1 MEIRYAFRISAN
13 WRMIRY
19 RFGTHSRLRAIDE
32 GSQAGCVVRASQ
44 GILFGFII
52 TFASRTTTTP
62 NSVLHTAKIHASPDL
77 SSLHLARKYCELP
90 PTAYFPAVECQHT
103 RHRLETNLDARRAGF
118 IRFSPFQDSNLRIS
132 QNFCLLADSVL
143 DKEGRL
149 PRGYVH
155 SLGC

>member
-19 RFGTHSRLRAIDE
+19 RFGTRSRLRAIDK
-32 GSQAGCVVRASQ
+32 GSHAGCVVRASQ

-132 QNFCLLADSVL
+132 QNFRLLADSVL
-143 DKEGRL
+143 TR
-149 PRGYVH
+149 RVGYREDMFIL
-155 SLGC
+155 LGC